1 MCKSVVR
8 CFGVFFHL
16 WSGRMLMWKYV
27 PGLTP
32 ATAASWRKH
41 LSQLRSRMVL
51 AWLLFLL
58 QPTLPYNIKPRVQ
71 KFLQVS
77 SGWLYGYGSFVFVYF
92 AAIIYTYNQRHS
104 AYGTML
110 FVLAATFAVP
120 FLESRPSANA
130 WLRKFLVYN
139 ATVPVY
145 LCAGLCKI
153 RYLGLKA
160 IFSGSWITHGVM
172 DRTHGYSCIPWA
184 NKWLVSQ
191 PAVLGFPEPWTCM
204 FLSYFTMFFEILA
217 PVGCI
222 ALTQPGKTPSFVW
235 KLWLMY
241 LVFCIEFHVQVF
253 FQFGPNWAEQ
263 TILVLFACDPLK
275 PLQPL
280 FGKLGG
286 KNSELPQV
294 FVDAEHLGPCVASLG
309 DRLRAVL
316 GFGMLLG
323 WLFVQLW
330 SDVDHLF
337 LGYPWEKNHDP
348 YLPIPEM
355 DMFTPASKES
365 CYKASFCCVIVL
377 MVLFGRKMSWD
388 MMILKSQRPKHMEQ
402 D

>member
-1 MCKSVVR
+1 
-8 CFGVFFHL
+8 
-16 WSGRMLMWKYV
+16 MWKYV